1 MLCLF
6 GAVLLTFQLIRLA
19 LGGGGGCWGFGFQS
33 QPGTGLICSCCD
45 FMLHQLK
52 RIHTWPM
59 ICGPWQPELLPV
71 GVCVRLCLDDTE
83 LIHSGEGK
91 KTTTPEYLNVL
102 TESGLWLDNMTPNH
116 WPVREMKK
124 GGRGE
129 GDFAS
134 SSTNTITFE
143 MADIFLHYAAILS
156 IICHS

>member
-19 LGGGGGCWGFGFQS
+19 LGGGGCWGFGFQS

-71 GVCVRLCLDDTE
+71 GVRLCLDDTE

-91 KTTTPEYLNVL
+91 KNNNSRIFECVDRIRPVTGQHDPESLACQRD
-102 TESGLWLDNMTPNH
+102 EEGGQG
-116 WPVREMKK
+116 
-124 GGRGE
+124 GGRLCQFINKHNYIWNGWYI
-129 GDFAS
+129 S
-134 SSTNTITFE
+134 PLCC
-143 MADIFLHYAAILS
+143 DIIYYLS
-156 IICHS
+156 